1 MINIK
6 KILFMF
12 LVALA
17 LMILSCASPQDK
29 AYEAQEKVHNER
41 LELIEQYQECLKKVE
56 KNNTDKDV
64 CDQYLKAAE
73 ALK

>member
-1 MINIK
+1 MQ
-6 KILFMF
+6 LMRFF
-12 LVALA
+12 LISLA
-17 LMILSCASPQDK
+17 VMTFIGCSSPQDK

-41 LELIEQYQECLKKVE
+41 LVLVEKYQKCLKSAGEDQE
-56 KNNTDKDV
+56 KIEA